1 MRRIIFIC
9 VCFSSLLMNSQ
20 NINNMFPDFDKRG
33 MKTTI
38 LYNSSS
44 FSDIN
49 DYPTQ
54 THNIYNFYQA
64 YKAISF
70 SDFEQRLPNLSTLKA
85 KATQEL
91 LSLEVPLALLFT
103 EYDTFN
109 EVASNN
115 NLIET
120 SDGNT
125 FQRVGPQTEIFDKH
139 QLLIAAALKPI
150 QRGTNVVFSLYEDTF
165 FNTSERNI
173 IKIEVDFDDNQ
184 GFRTINTDSNTP
196 INYQNEGEK
205 LLQFRITL
213 DNQEVV
219 ESRASLNVIYSN
231 EELNTQNN
239 QNIVGFT
246 SGTTDP
252 PYIQPY
258 NEYPFKGWGEM
269 DIFYSPDGVLDKPIF
284 LIDGFDPLDSR
295 NINTIYQAL
304 NYSGGNLGDIVR
316 DNGYDVVVLNFPTY
330 FREQDQV
337 WIYGGADYIER
348 NAMLLVELIKYINN
362 LKVGD
367 KQNVIIG
374 PSMGGLVARY
384 GLNYMESIGLDH
396 ETRLYISFD
405 TPHAGANVPIG
416 FQHMFNYLAYGLNTW
431 AGDFSVESL
440 RPLVDGMLKSPAGRQ
455 MLWDHF
461 EPHLVDGGPE
471 FNNNSALPQPHPFFD
486 IFYNAID
493 TVNSSEF
500 PQNTRNVSIING
512 SSPGAPFYDL
522 NGNAV
527 SPGQQVLDA
536 FMPGVAEGTDA
547 YLDAWFTPY
556 ATQTATVSQIF
567 VDAPWFCFCDITSLA
582 VAQSHGHTDGIDT
595 APGGLFDIS
604 ELAATYATTDPV
616 VDSFISQLQTS
627 YFTFIPSISS
637 MDYFTNNWY
646 DQMTNPDNTPFDAW
660 SMPTQNEGHVQ
671 LTPQNVEFA
680 LNEIFNGES
689 VGNIAADVDKKS
701 ALVFVEDGGGNPAN
715 GRIYASSA
723 RGASRNGNGN
733 SNNGNDNLPN
743 FGNIGEWAVDLI
755 ISEKSTVQATG
766 FGNFTETSDPTV
778 AGAHP
783 LYTGGD
789 GSKSTLSTGFG
800 ALGWGSF
807 GANAYNRSSGLGSVA
822 LGFNTIA
829 GPQDS
834 QAGGIQGD
842 NVGQFSA
849 GYASRAIGNVSTAT
863 GFRNTA
869 SGGASVALGN
879 YNYATGDATIA
890 LGKENWAEGASTVAI
905 GFKNHAAGGGSVA
918 LGQENIAWGTTNFTS
933 GYQNVAG
940 DVNAAVGTAGSATAI
955 GVGTKASGRSSFSAN
970 NNTTARNH
978 ASAALG
984 LSTTADNFGMLAI
997 GVNNT
1002 FGAGDT
1008 TVDPDNYGGYY
1019 YADGQYTGTPVG
1031 VAFVIGN
1038 GDINSTTGLAG
1049 SNSSNAFVVNYD
1061 GSATLSGELTID
1073 SDARLKSNIISLGS
1087 TLAKLLMIDG
1097 KSYTIKT
1104 NEAESKIGILAQDV
1118 QKVFPELVK
1127 TTNDSNQTLSVN
1139 YQGLIPVLINAIK
1152 EQQKEIKK
1160 LEKLL
1165 INNK

>member
-1 MRRIIFIC
+1 MRRLVFIY

-33 MKTTI
+33 MQTSI
-38 LYNSSS
+38 LYNHSSIH
-44 FSDIN
+44 DIN

-64 YKAISF
+64 FKAISF
-70 SDFEQRLPNLSTLKA
+70 SDFEQRLPSLSTLKT

-125 FQRVGPQTEIFDKH
+125 FQRVGQQTEIFDKH

-165 FNTSERNI
+165 FNTSEKNI
-173 IKIEVDFDDNQ
+173 LNIEVDFDDNQ
-184 GFRTINTDSNTP
+184 GFRTINIGSNTP
-196 INYQNEGEK
+196 INYQSEGEK

-213 DNQEVV
+213 DNQQVV

-231 EELNTQNN
+231 EELNTLNN

-316 DNGYDVVVLNFPTY
+316 ENGYDVVVLNFPTY
-330 FREQDQV
+330 FREEDQV
-337 WIYGGADYIER
+337 WVKGGADYIER

-405 TPHAGANVPIG
+405 TPHAGANIPIG

-440 RPLVDGMLKSPAGRQ
+440 RPLVDGMLKSPAARQ

-461 EPHLVDGGPE
+461 EPHMVNGGPE

-493 TVNSSEF
+493 TVNASQF

-512 SSPGAPFYDL
+512 SSPVAPFYDL

-536 FMPGVAEGTDA
+536 YMPGVAGGTDA

-556 ATQTATVSQIF
+556 ATQTITVSQIF
-567 VDAPWFCFCDITSLA
+567 VDAPWFCFCDINSQA

-604 ELAATYATTDPV
+604 ELASTYAATDPV

-689 VGNIAADVDKKS
+689 VGNIAADVDKKP
-701 ALVFVEDGGGNPAN
+701 ALIFVENGDGGVFN
-715 GRIYASSA
+715 GQTYSSSA
-723 RGASRNGNGN
+723 RGASRSGNGN
-733 SNNGNDNLPN
+733 ANDA
-743 FGNIGEWAVDLI
+743 FGNIGDWSVDLVV
-755 ISEKSTVQATG
+755 SEKSPAQAAG
-766 FGNFTETSDPTV
+766 DFGNNTES
-778 AGAHP
+778 GHP
-783 LYTGGD
+783 LYTLGD
-789 GSKSTLSTGFG
+789 GNQSMLSTGFG
-800 ALGWGSF
+800 AVGWASF

-822 LGFNTIA
+822 MGFNTIA
-829 GPQDS
+829 GPQTT
-834 QAGGIQGD
+834 QAGGPQD
-842 NVGQFSA
+842 SSNAGQFSA

-863 GFRNTA
+863 GYRNTA
-869 SGGASVALGN
+869 SGGSSVAMGN

-890 LGKENWAEGASTVAI
+890 FGKENWAEGASTIAI
-905 GFKNHAAGGGSVA
+905 GFKNHAAGAGSVA
-918 LGQENIAWGTTNFTS
+918 LGEQNLAWGTTNFTS

-940 DVNAAVGTAGSATAI
+940 DVNAEVGTAGSATAM
-955 GVGTKASGRSSFSAN
+955 GTGTIASGRSSFSAN
-970 NNTTARNH
+970 NNTTASNH

-1002 FGAGDT
+1002 SGTGDPT
-1008 TVDPDNYGGYY
+1008 IDPDNYGGYY

-1038 GDINSTTGLAG
+1038 GDINSTNGLAG
-1049 SNSSNAFVVNYD
+1049 DNSSNAFVVNYD
-1061 GSATLSGELTID
+1061 GSATLSGDLTIN

-1087 TLAKLLMIDG
+1087 TLSKLLMIDG
-1097 KSYTIKT
+1097 KSYSMKT
-1104 NEAESKIGILAQDV
+1104 NESESKIGLLAQDV
-1118 QKVFPELVK
+1118 QKAFPELVK
-1127 TTNDSNQTLSVN
+1127 TTNDSNQILSVN

-1152 EQQKEIKK
+1152 EQQRQIKELK
-1160 LEKLL
+1160 KLL
-1165 INNK
+1165 IEN